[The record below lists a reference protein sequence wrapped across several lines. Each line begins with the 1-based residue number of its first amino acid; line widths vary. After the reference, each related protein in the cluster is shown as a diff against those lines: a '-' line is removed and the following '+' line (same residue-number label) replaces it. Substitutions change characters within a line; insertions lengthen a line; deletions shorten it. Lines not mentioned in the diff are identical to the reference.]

1 MQIVV
6 LLRCKKNITINPSL
20 FKTMEFYADQMANM
34 YILNQFWLTFLMVI
48 SMVLVSRT
56 FVAGTRYSPILII
69 VVFGLI
75 MGYVLVSTGMGTPG
89 LREFPIVD
97 FTSKVTITA
106 LIASF
111 FVGGQ
116 EIRKL
121 ISNQEIDKKD
131 IVVPSDEE
139 MFLGTK
145 FTQFMF
151 LIRSFF
157 VLIGI
162 ESLKRVIVG
171 HTNNEP
177 LDNFYPL
184 LGYLGLVGS
193 IILIDYRAKITNKPV
208 YIRKGLLETASILMI
223 LVLSW
228 FIAQWIRPIIAL
240 PEIFFAMIL
249 SVCMGMIFSSW
260 KFGPTI
266 RSLLFAGIPVVLAA
280 NFMVGGSRIAE
291 AFSLGGMSAVL
302 SFGFFGQLMWMFG
315 GLSLLIFIGK
325 ANHIR
330 NLAPGMAGS
339 LSHSG
344 LTGACTA
351 GDLGAEAQVRA
362 PIMINIPFIGH
373 IFVFSI
379 LAASATIGRLLI
391 PYTLIVVAVGV
402 VLTWYSL
409 KVMRV
414 ASGKEAKEIRG
425 LMIFSMGWQLVAVF
439 GGLLILHMGGMGLSD
454 AVMANSSAISHFGLF
469 AAIQGGMF
477 GAQASGLIAFVF
489 AMPFL
494 VHPMVFGIFGKAA
507 ENNGVMPSK
516 FVLLLAAIGVVGV
529 MWALFL

>member
-1 MQIVV
+1 MDY
-6 LLRCKKNITINPSL
+6 LS
-20 FKTMEFYADQMANM
+20 DQMANAH
-34 YILNQFWLTFLMVI
+34 ILNQLWLTFLMVI
-48 SMVLVSRT
+48 TMVLVSRT

-75 MGYVLVSTGMGTPG
+75 MGYVLQSTGLGTPG
-89 LREFPIVD
+89 LSEFPIID

-106 LIASF
+106 LSASF

-116 EIRKL
+116 EIKKL
-121 ISNQEIDKKD
+121 ISNQEIDKED

-171 HTNNEP
+171 HSGNEP
-177 LDNFYPL
+177 LDVFYPL
-184 LGYLGLVGS
+184 LGYIGIVAS

-208 YIRKGLLETASILMI
+208 YIRKGIAETAFILGI

-228 FIAQWIRPIIAL
+228 HISDWIRPVIAL
-240 PEIFFAMIL
+240 PEIFFVMIL
-249 SVCMGMIFSSW
+249 AVIMGMIFSRW

-280 NFMVGGSRIAE
+280 NFMVGGSRIAD
-291 AFSLGGMSAVL
+291 AFILQGMTSVL

-315 GLSLLIFIGK
+315 GLAILILIGK
-325 ANHIR
+325 ANHMR

-351 GDLGAEAQVRA
+351 GDLGPDAQYRA
-362 PIMINIPFIGH
+362 PIMINVPFIGH

-379 LAASATIGRLLI
+379 LAASATAGKLLI
-391 PYTLIVVAVGV
+391 PHTIIVVAAGV
-402 VLTWYSL
+402 ALTALALRILRKADNVES
-409 KVMRV
+409 
-414 ASGKEAKEIRG
+414 KEIRG
-425 LMIFSMGWQLVAVF
+425 LMIFSLGWQLVAVF
-439 GGLLILHMGGMGLSD
+439 GGLFILNITGMGLNDS
-454 AVMANSSAISHFGLF
+454 VMANASAISHFGLF

-477 GAQASGLIAFVF
+477 GEHASAIIAFVF

-494 VHPMVFGIFGKAA
+494 VHPLVFWIFGKTA
-507 ENNGVMPSK
+507 ESEGVIPAK
-516 FVLLLAAIGVVGV
+516 VVYVLASIGVIGVVYSMV
-529 MWALFL
+529 I

>member
-1 MQIVV
+1 
-6 LLRCKKNITINPSL
+6 
-20 FKTMEFYADQMANM
+20 MEQFAEPMANM
-34 YILNQFWLTFLMVI
+34 HILNQFWLTFLLVI

-75 MGYVLVSTGMGTPG
+75 MGYVLVSTGMATPG
-89 LREFPIVD
+89 LAEFPIVD

-116 EIRKL
+116 EIKK
-121 ISNQEIDKKD
+121 IITNQEIDKKD

-171 HTNNEP
+171 YNNNEP

-208 YIRKGLLETASILMI
+208 YIRKGMIETAMILLV

-228 FIAQWIRPIIAL
+228 HIARWIRPTIAL

-249 SVCMGMIFSSW
+249 SVTLGMIFSRW

-291 AFSLGGMSAVL
+291 AFSLTGMTSVL
-302 SFGFFGQLMWMFG
+302 SFGFFGQLLWMFG
-315 GLSLLIFIGK
+315 GLALLILFGK
-325 ANHIR
+325 ANNIR
-330 NLAPGMAGS
+330 MLAPGMAGS

-351 GDLGAEAQVRA
+351 GDLGPEAQVRA

-379 LAASATIGRLLI
+379 LAASATADRLLI
-391 PYTLIVVAVGV
+391 PYTLIIVAIGLA
-402 VLTWYSL
+402 LTWLSL
-409 KVMRV
+409 NLLRK
-414 ASGKEAKEIRG
+414 AGNKDAKEIRG
-425 LMIFSMGWQLVAVF
+425 LMLFSLGWQLVAVF
-439 GGLLILHMGGMGLSD
+439 GGLFILYMGGMGLNDS
-454 AVMANSSAISHFGLF
+454 VMANASAISHFGLF

-477 GAQASGLIAFVF
+477 GEQAAGLIAFVF

-494 VHPMVFGIFGKAA
+494 VHPLVFGIFGKTA
-507 ENNGVMPSK
+507 ENNGVMPK
-516 FVLLLAAIGVVGV
+516 NIVFILAAIGVLGV
-529 MWALFL
+529 SYALFF